1 MRLLKVFVPLLL
13 IVVLVTP
20 TFAQTPAPA
29 TGVADYILVGP
40 MVHPYINVLHEGAEQ
55 AAKDLKVKMYY
66 LSPVQF
72 DATRQLEMIE
82 DVMNW
87 PGIKGIAVHPGDPH
101 AFDTVYEELQKKG
114 IKLVVAGGACND
126 TSPYPICFSTDF
138 YQAGWEA
145 AKHMADL
152 LGHKG
157 QVAIALGHAN
167 DINVVLRGKGME
179 EYITKN
185 EPNMKVAV
193 TVKDMDTPEG
203 TVAGA
208 ESILSAY
215 PDVTGILGTCQYCGV
230 GPAAAIASSGKKGV
244 LVSGF
249 DDSPEMIEA
258 IQKGNASFTVMQQPW
273 GQGYLAIWVL
283 DQMVKGKA
291 PAMRYVDTKIT
302 FVDASNVASYMDA
315 VKKSFWDNLMPTFQ
329 KDVMVEP
336 AAAQAARATAQAQG
350 TPSK

>member
-1 MRLLKVFVPLLL
+1 MKRFLVLAMCLLMLGLMVPGASAQA
-13 IVVLVTP
+13 P
-20 TFAQTPAPA
+20 T
-29 TGVADYILVGP
+29 VADYILVGP

-55 AAKDLKVKMYY
+55 AAKDLKATMYY

-72 DATRQLEMIE
+72 DATKQLEMIE
-82 DVMNW
+82 AVMNW

-101 AFDTVYEELQKKG
+101 AFDTVYQELQAKG

-138 YQAGWEA
+138 KKAGFEA
-145 AKHMADL
+145 AKHMADM

-167 DINVVLRGKGME
+167 DINVVLRGQGME
-179 EYITKN
+179 EYIKQN
-185 EPNMKVAV
+185 EPNMSVAV

-215 PDVTGILGTCQYCGV
+215 PDVKGILGTCQYCGV
-230 GPAAAIASSGKKGV
+230 GPAAAIEAAGKKDI

-258 IQKGNASFTVMQQPW
+258 IKKGNASFTVMQQPW
-273 GQGYLAIWVL
+273 GQGYLAIWIL
-283 DQMVKGKA
+283 DQMGKGKV
-291 PAMRYVDTKIT
+291 PSQRYVDTKIV
-302 FVDASNVASYMDA
+302 FVDKTNADNYMEA
-315 VKKSFWDNLMPTFQ
+315 VKKAFWDDLFPYFEKT
-329 KDVMVEP
+329 VMVD
-336 AAAQAARATAQAQG
+336 
-350 TPSK
+350 KK